1 MLNMDWYPPR
11 EGRDPL
17 FCSNVIIIIINN
29 VIIYNDGCG
38 YENEWFFPEFQSNPC
53 IIEIQA
59 RDKTVSRFCSLRRK

>member
-17 FCSNVIIIIINN
+17 FCSNVIIIINN

-38 YENEWFFPEFQSNPC
+38 YENE
-53 IIEIQA
+53 
-59 RDKTVSRFCSLRRK
+59 

>member
-38 YENEWFFPEFQSNPC
+38 YENE
-53 IIEIQA
+53 
-59 RDKTVSRFCSLRRK
+59 